1 MNPPWRTRVKICG
14 IRRTADL
21 LEAARLGADAIGLVF
36 FPASPRAI
44 SPEQAKGLL
53 QACPPFLT
61 TVGLFVNAA
70 PDAVRA
76 VLDQV
81 SLDLLQF
88 HGEEPPDYC
97 QSFGRPWIKAL
108 RMRPEID
115 LKRWRKDYGGAAGFL
130 LDTYAPGI
138 AGGTGQAFDWQRI
151 PADWRE
157 QIILAGGLHAQNVAE
172 AIRQVRP
179 YGVDVSGG
187 VEGDTKGVKDPAKMA
202 AFMGGVRDGDRFR

>member
-1 MNPPWRTRVKICG
+1 MKQRRTRVKFCG
-14 IRRTADL
+14 IRRPVDL
-21 LEAARLGADAIGLVF
+21 STAARLGADAIGLVF

-44 SPEQAKGLL
+44 SGEQAKGLL

-61 TVGLFVNAA
+61 TVGLFVNAEPA
-70 PDAVRA
+70 AVRA
-76 VLDQV
+76 ILDQV
-81 SLDLLQF
+81 PLDLLQF

-108 RMRPEID
+108 RVRPGID
-115 LKRWRKDYGGAAGFL
+115 LARWRREYRAASGFL
-130 LDTYAPGI
+130 LDTYIPGM
-138 AGGTGQAFDWQRI
+138 AGGTGQTFDWHCI

-187 VEGDTKGVKDPAKMA
+187 IEGDTKGVKDPAKMV
-202 AFMGGVRDGDRFR
+202 AFMRGVHDGDRFR